1 MIFKMTEPTYT
12 KEDLK
17 ITSTDKA
24 KRLAIEPVEVE
35 IEKEVVSTKESV
47 KIMAIVAFGY
57 ILFSILPTF
66 LLMKFMDSGFYS
78 AQGISLVLAIALV
91 FAFGLHKE
99 ASPEQLVKR
108 DMNRRKK

>member
-1 MIFKMTEPTYT
+1 MNEPTYT

-17 ITSTDKA
+17 IKPSDKIN
-24 KRLAIEPVEVE
+24 RQSIEPVELK
-35 IEKEVVSTKESV
+35 IEKEEVSTKEGV
-47 KIMAIVAFGY
+47 KIMAIIAFGY

-66 LLMKFMDSGFYS
+66 LLMKFMDSGFLT

-91 FAFGLHKE
+91 FTFGLHKE